1 VRSRFRSRIDT
12 MKRASYRVLAWLLA
26 SVAVLRAAEARPQE
40 AIQAPDPDDREPGS
54 IRAAVV
60 ERSVTEV
67 RPVAVLPPF
76 NNSALFDQPLV
87 KRRWQPENEIL
98 GTSLALVA
106 LARQRMYPV
115 PMGVYHSVSQRLR
128 AQA

>member
-1 VRSRFRSRIDT
+1 MKNASRRF
-12 MKRASYRVLAWLLA
+12 LAWLLA
-26 SVAVLRAAEARPQE
+26 SFAVLRAAEAGPQE

-60 ERSVTEV
+60 ERSVTDV

-76 NNSALFDQPLV
+76 NNSALFDQPPV
-87 KRRWQPENEIL
+87 RRRWQPENEVL
-98 GTSLALVA
+98 GTPMA
-106 LARQRMYPV
+106 LAALASQRMYPV
-115 PMGVYHSVSQRLR
+115 PMGVYRSVSQRLR